1 MRYYANKIE
10 IPLEQIAYLD
20 MIMPRS
26 PYNHLAQA
34 VKNTSQEMVTR
45 QLLSRLEAG
54 RIFYRMSHK

>member
-34 VKNTSQEMVTR
+34 VKNTSQEMVTQ
-45 QLLSRLEAG
+45 QLLSRLEAD

>member
-10 IPLEQIAYLD
+10 IRLEQIAYLD

-34 VKNTSQEMVTR
+34 VKNTSQEMATQ
-45 QLLSRLEAG
+45 QLLSRLEAD
-54 RIFYRMSHK
+54 RIFYRVSHK

>member
-34 VKNTSQEMVTR
+34 VKNTSQEMVTQ
-45 QLLSRLEAG
+45 QLLSRLEAD
-54 RIFYRMSHK
+54 RIFYRVSHK

>member
-1 MRYYANKIE
+1 MRYYANNIE

-34 VKNTSQEMVTR
+34 VKNTSQEMATQ
-45 QLLSRLEAG
+45 QLLSRLEAD
-54 RIFYRMSHK
+54 RIFYSVSPK

>member
-34 VKNTSQEMVTR
+34 VKNTSQEMATQ
-45 QLLSRLEAG
+45 QLLSRLEAD
-54 RIFYRMSHK
+54 RIFYRVSHK

>member
-1 MRYYANKIE
+1 MRYYANNIE

-34 VKNTSQEMVTR
+34 VKNTSQEMATQ
-45 QLLSRLEAG
+45 QLLSRLEAD
-54 RIFYRMSHK
+54 RIFYRVSHK